1 MTGNHETVPERH
13 MRCHGSSMALVLHC
27 VSTMGSQKK
36 VLIVD
41 DDTGCRELLV
51 MIAEKLGYSVLEA
64 VDGVEAVDQ
73 ACQRQPDLIFMDL
86 LMPRMSGDEATAL
99 LKAKPPTKDIPIVI
113 CTALSQGSQT
123 TAALKAGA
131 EEILHKPIGISAI
144 RGALQRYI
152 PTAA

>member
-1 MTGNHETVPERH
+1 
-13 MRCHGSSMALVLHC
+13 MASGLQC
-27 VSTMGSQKK
+27 FTARASQKK

-51 MIAEKLGYSVLEA
+51 MIAEKLGYSALQAADGLEA
-64 VDGVEAVDQ
+64 LDQ
-73 ACQRQPDLIFMDL
+73 ASKRHPDLIFMDL

-99 LKAKPPTKDIPIVI
+99 LKAKPPTKNIPIVI

-144 RGALQRYI
+144 RGALQRYV

>member
-1 MTGNHETVPERH
+1 
-13 MRCHGSSMALVLHC
+13 MASVLQ
-27 VSTMGSQKK
+27 SISPMGSQKK

-51 MIAEKLGYSVLEA
+51 MIAERLGYSALQA
-64 VDGVEAVDQ
+64 VDGVEAINQ
-73 ACQRQPDLIFMDL
+73 ASERHPDLIFMDL

-99 LKAKPPTKDIPIVI
+99 LKAKPPTKNIPIVI

-123 TAALKAGA
+123 TAALEAGA
-131 EEILHKPIGISAI
+131 EEILQKPIGMSAI
-144 RGALQRYI
+144 RGALQRYA

>member
-1 MTGNHETVPERH
+1 
-13 MRCHGSSMALVLHC
+13 
-27 VSTMGSQKK
+27 MGSQKK

-51 MIAEKLGYSVLEA
+51 MIAEKLGYSALQA
-64 VDGVEAVDQ
+64 VDGVEAVNQ
-73 ACQRQPDLIFMDL
+73 ASERHPDLIFMDL

-99 LKAKPPTKDIPIVI
+99 LKAKPPTKNIPIVI

-123 TAALKAGA
+123 AAALEAGA
-131 EEILHKPIGISAI
+131 DEILQKPIGMSAI
-144 RGALQRYI
+144 RGALQRYA